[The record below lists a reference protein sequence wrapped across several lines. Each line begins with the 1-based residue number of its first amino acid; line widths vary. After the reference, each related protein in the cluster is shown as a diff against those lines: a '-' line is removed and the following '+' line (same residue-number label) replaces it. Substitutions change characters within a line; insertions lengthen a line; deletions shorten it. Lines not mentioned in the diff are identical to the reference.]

1 MWYIIALM
9 HAYFSGNASLCDA
22 LIRNGAHPNTMN
34 KQGVTI
40 FNAPV
45 ATKQLL
51 FRILSKLHVVLGDI
65 MILSNIV
72 IFPSDIVFK
81 LQYRHIVFQNLK
93 FLCI

>member
-1 MWYIIALM
+1 M

-51 FRILSKLHVVLGDI
+51 FRILSMCYYLYDLCNRCNAIMYFIMKHVSVYVTLY
-65 MILSNIV
+65 S
-72 IFPSDIVFK
+72 S
-81 LQYRHIVFQNLK
+81 
-93 FLCI
+93 

>member
-1 MWYIIALM
+1 M
-9 HAYFSGNASLCDA
+9 HAYFSGNAGLCDA

-51 FRILSKLHVVLGDI
+51 FRILSMCSFLYDLYNSCNVI
-65 MILSNIV
+65 MYFNIKQVSISHYFTLYLS
-72 IFPSDIVFK
+72 
-81 LQYRHIVFQNLK
+81 
-93 FLCI
+93 

>member
-1 MWYIIALM
+1 MWYITALM

-51 FRILSKLHVVLGDI
+51 FRILSKLLIHYCVNS
-65 MILSNIV
+65 ILLEGFCLAVTVS
-72 IFPSDIVFK
+72 PP
-81 LQYRHIVFQNLK
+81 
-93 FLCI
+93 